1 MDVLEM
7 MQIIMLDANFLK
19 DAALHTPESYNFYL
33 EFNGSKPQRNNATHR
48 NLCLYKTFISRST
61 NFLIPIS
68 KIA

>member
-33 EFNGSKPQRNNATHR
+33 EFNGSKPQRNNATQR
-48 NLCLYKTFISRST
+48 IETCVYIKPL
-61 NFLIPIS
+61 FLGLPIF
-68 KIA
+68 